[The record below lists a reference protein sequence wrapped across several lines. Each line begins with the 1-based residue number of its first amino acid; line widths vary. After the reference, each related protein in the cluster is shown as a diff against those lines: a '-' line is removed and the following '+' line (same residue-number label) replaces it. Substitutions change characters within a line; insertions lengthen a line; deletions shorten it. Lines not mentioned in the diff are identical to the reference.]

1 MFDLTKC
8 TFFFAQSPSM
18 CAQGSPGI
26 PGRNEHN
33 GLAGWKR
40 RGSSTWT
47 TWYKSTSEKG
57 RCWRKELETTRLEKG
72 WCWLMLWCCPY
83 SGERETILY
92 SLCCRARVYYPT
104 LLSPSPLDR
113 DCHVSETVGWIF
125 QRYSDVSCW
134 PRVTLRKGCFE
145 YPRPFEWSL
154 IRRLKMMGWMR

>member
-1 MFDLTKC
+1 MYFTYHSGLSHRTRSASSRSHLFIYLFIDIINFKAVLLVFDLTKC

-18 CAQGSPGI
+18 CTQGSPDI

-125 QRYSDVSCW
+125 QR
-134 PRVTLRKGCFE
+134 
-145 YPRPFEWSL
+145 
-154 IRRLKMMGWMR
+154 